1 MNGGTR
7 VTEGF
12 VSSDKKM
19 FIRESLFERE
29 TNNSYLHL
37 FNASQKSLAHS
48 RSIKVTFTKK

>member
-1 MNGGTR
+1 MNGGKR

-48 RSIKVTFTKK
+48 TSIKVTFTKK